1 MHSFHA
7 PVNWLKTTQESWPD
21 STQLAIL
28 LKIKTS
34 GCPSRVAFRVT
45 QRFQVQVPAIINK
58 YNACTLLNRRFWPYS
73 LNSACKKLM
82 NQFSV
87 NKTFLEDHSRFAWFE
102 KLYENVGRAHV
113 PRLSVWN
120 AAESLVFSL
129 CSQDSENSA
138 VCCWWHQSCGL
149 ILSELILGLSD
160 FLKCH
165 K

>member
-102 KLYENVGRAHV
+102 KLHETVGRAHV
-113 PRLSVWN
+113 PRLSEGMRQKVWVSVF
-120 AAESLVFSL
+120 AHKIAETQL
-129 CSQDSENSA
+129 CA
-138 VCCWWHQSCGL
+138 LGGISCGL